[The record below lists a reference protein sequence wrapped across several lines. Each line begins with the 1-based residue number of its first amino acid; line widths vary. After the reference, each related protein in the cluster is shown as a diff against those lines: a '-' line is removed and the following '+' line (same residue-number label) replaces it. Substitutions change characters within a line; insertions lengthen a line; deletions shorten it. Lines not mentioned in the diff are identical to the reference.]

1 MARRDHQAAARRRR
15 REIIRRQ
22 AVDDIGGTIL
32 ALIGLWCSSQ
42 LAYAQGR
49 AYVANFGSNSVSV
62 IDTSS
67 NTVIYTIAVGTQP
80 NGIAITPDGTRAYV
94 ANGGGDVW
102 VLATSN
108 NAVRSPGLVARPPT
122 KRALRTSGPLKKRV
136 LRAARA
142 VCDVTASRTMAV

>member
-1 MARRDHQAAARRRR
+1 MAKKY
-15 REIIRRQ
+15 
-22 AVDDIGGTIL
+22 IL

-49 AYVANFGSNSVSV
+49 AYVANFASNSVSV

-80 NGIAITPDGTRAYV
+80 NGIAFTPDGTRAYV
-94 ANGGGDVW
+94 TNGGGDVW

-108 NAVRSPGLVARPPT
+108 NAVVAKVVVGGYPSGIAITPDGT
-122 KRALRTSGPLKKRV
+122 RAY
-136 LRAARA
+136 
-142 VCDVTASRTMAV
+142 VTRDNANSVWVIDRNC